1 MLVHLYLLS
10 ALWTYSQQ
18 ITHLL
23 PLVPKHTTNTL
34 LPQTRSYS
42 NQARTLWHPGASLS
56 KQLGMQFM
64 WSLKTVTTRL
74 SLYCSWF
81 ACVQHTDTL
90 ATPRN
95 STVKIKSHHHFKWQ
109 SQELTCSRHS
119 GGENLSPQADE
130 CHLLQSLSFLSL
142 QKPRLVTLK
151 IQSNWTGCLHVSD
164 V

>member
-1 MLVHLYLLS
+1 MLFEHIHSRLPTSCHLYRN
-10 ALWTYSQQ
+10 
-18 ITHLL
+18 I
-23 PLVPKHTTNTL
+23 
-34 LPQTRSYS
+34 PQTRSYHKHAPTATR
-42 NQARTLWHPGASLS
+42 QEPCGILGRAWAS
-56 KQLGMQFM
+56 
-64 WSLKTVTTRL
+64 SLECNSCGRWRPLQCTTRL
-74 SLYCSWF
+74 SLVYCSWF

-90 ATPRN
+90 ATPQN